1 MIRLLIFFLMIVLI
15 ALFAMDNMQHA
26 RLGLII
32 GEQVHVRLFFLL
44 LTSFLLGALSAVLLG
59 FYNTTR
65 SKSKNKLV
73 VQKETEDD
81 EFFFD

>member
-1 MIRLLIFFLMIVLI
+1 MIRLLIFFLTIVLI
-15 ALFAMDNMQHA
+15 VLFALDNMQHA
-26 RLGLII
+26 TVGLII

-65 SKSKNKLV
+65 AKSKSKVAVSKN
-73 VQKETEDD
+73 TEDD
-81 EFFFD
+81 EFFFE